1 VPQQDLR
8 PGLIAQIGAANDIA
22 EVNGAYVSLRRIGT
36 VFSGLC
42 PFHIERMPSFMVN
55 SQGQMFFCFGCGAGG
70 SVFEFVMKCEHIDFI
85 AAVRKL
91 AERAGTQFPGDE
103 APGS

>member
-1 VPQQDLR
+1 
-8 PGLIAQIGAANDIA
+8 
-22 EVNGAYVSLRRIGT
+22 
-36 VFSGLC
+36 
-42 PFHIERMPSFMVN
+42 MVN